1 MNFCATTVDIL
12 HIADMDAQTKPAITA
27 QNVLAYI
34 VKQNRN
40 KLKEGTI
47 KMQDKTLADY
57 IKRTFEKQE
66 NKNQQPQPEQYVVNP
81 EDDGSDSKQNPYS
94 QH

>member
-12 HIADMDAQTKPAITA
+12 HIADTDVQTKHAITA

-57 IKRTFEKQE
+57 IKRTLEKQE